1 MMATAMPDIDTPD
14 GSNGPRFLSR
24 VKAWASDDRAV
35 PVWEWIST
43 LSLIVT
49 AAITY
54 WVLTGQTSNNVPL
67 SPVVMAAL
75 LVANL
80 LAATSILFLIGR
92 RMAVRRAE
100 RSSIGSKGRLHVRLV
115 ALFSLIAAVPTLLVV
130 IFASILFQSGVQFW
144 FSDPARGMIENSV
157 SLSKGY
163 YAEKLNDVRNETLTM
178 ASDLRTV
185 LSETNLQS
193 SAFQEV
199 YVLQTI
205 GRKFDQTVVVQL
217 GADGKQRT
225 GAVIG
230 TVDRENPDRQW
241 LSPEMLQ
248 LLRSGDPVVVQ
259 ADADKIESATPIFAD
274 SGLYLYAVRAV
285 NSAGFEMGDRAQ
297 EVLNDYRA
305 LAERSRRLQLQFNAA
320 LFLIS
325 LIIIGAAV
333 WVALLVAD
341 RLVNPVTELVHAAQ
355 DVANGKL
362 SARVP
367 IVGDQ
372 PDEVGILRRSF
383 NQMTERLEAQTGDLL
398 AANSQLETRRAFI
411 ETVLESVTA
420 GIISLG
426 DHGRIRLANSIAQQL
441 LGGEG
446 EDLIDRPLRDVSP
459 AMADLVEGGDQRA
472 VLQIGG
478 GDDARTLSV
487 TLSVRPDAK
496 VLTFEDITQQLV
508 DQRRAAWADVARR
521 IAHEIK
527 NPLTPIQLA
536 AERLK
541 RKFGKTIQ
549 EDEAVFSELTATI
562 IRQVG
567 DLRNIVDEFSAFAR
581 MPKPVFRREVL
592 QDMAK
597 QSLLLHEVAHPDIR
611 FAMIAPDHDV
621 ELVCDRRQIGQAL
634 TNIIKNAVEAVGE
647 RAASHDDFELSDGE
661 ITVHILC
668 ADDKLAIE
676 ISDNGI
682 GLPADRDRIV
692 EPYMTTRASGT
703 GLGLAIVKKIVE
715 EHFGEI
721 EFSDAASGGTAVALR
736 FSPARL
742 GHPGSE
748 ILRDTDTGP
757 KDHI

>member
-1 MMATAMPDIDTPD
+1 MATTMPPFDLDSADRKP
-14 GSNGPRFLSR
+14 SLFSR
-24 VKAWASDDRAV
+24 LTALVGGDRAV
-35 PVWEWIST
+35 PAWEWGSAIAMM
-43 LSLIVT
+43 IT
-49 AAITY
+49 AAATY
-54 WVLTGQTSNNVPL
+54 WVLAGQGAGNVPL

-80 LAATSILFLIGR
+80 LPATAILVLAGR
-92 RMAVRRAE
+92 RMALRRAA

-185 LSETNLQS
+185 LKQTSLQS

-205 GRKFDQTVVVQL
+205 GRKFDQTVVVQI

-230 TVDRENPDRQW
+230 SVDKANPDRQW
-241 LSPEMLQ
+241 LSPE
-248 LLRSGDPVVVQ
+248 LLRHLEAGEPVVVQ
-259 ADADKIESATPIFAD
+259 ADADKIESATSIFPET
-274 SGLYLYAVRAV
+274 GLYLYAVREV

-325 LIIIGAAV
+325 LLIIGVAV

-362 SARVP
+362 STRVP
-367 IVGDQ
+367 ISGEQ
-372 PDEVGILRRSF
+372 PDEIGILRRSF
-383 NQMTERLEAQTGDLL
+383 NQMTERLEGQTSDLL
-398 AANSQLETRRAFI
+398 TANSQLDARRAFI

-420 GIISLG
+420 GIVSLG
-426 DHGRIRLANSIAQQL
+426 ENGHIRLANSIAQQL
-441 LGGEG
+441 LSADGQ
-446 EDLIDRPLRDVSP
+446 DLIDRPLRDVSP
-459 AMADLVEGGDQRA
+459 AMADLVAGGEQRA
-472 VLQIGG
+472 VIQFGG
-478 GDDARTLSV
+478 GDEARTLAV
-487 TLSVRPDAK
+487 NLSVRPDAK

-541 RKFGKTIQ
+541 RKFGKEILHDS
-549 EDEAVFSELTATI
+549 EVFGELTGTI

-581 MPKPVFRREVL
+581 MPKPVFRRESL
-592 QDMAK
+592 QDMVK
-597 QSLLLHEVAHPDIR
+597 QSLLLHEVAHPELS
-611 FAMIAPDHDV
+611 FELNAPEHEV

-634 TNIIKNAVEAVGE
+634 TNIVKNAVEAVEE
-647 RAASHDDFELSDGE
+647 RARTDGAFELSQGE
-661 ITVHILC
+661 IGVCVAEQDEQIRV
-668 ADDKLAIE
+668 E
-676 ISDNGI
+676 IGDNGI
-682 GLPADRDRIV
+682 GLPEERERIV
-692 EPYMTTRASGT
+692 EPYMTTRPSGT
-703 GLGLAIVKKIVE
+703 GLGLAIVKKIIE

-721 EFSDAASGGTAVALR
+721 EFIDSAQGGTCVILR
-736 FSPARL
+736 FSPALL
-742 GHPGSE
+742 GDPGDGK
-748 ILRDTDTGP
+748 LRDTENGP
-757 KDHI
+757 KDQN

>member
-1 MMATAMPDIDTPD
+1 MATTVPPYDVETVERRP
-14 GSNGPRFLSR
+14 SLFSRFSAL
-24 VKAWASDDRAV
+24 VGGDRAV
-35 PVWEWIST
+35 PAWEWGSACAM
-43 LSLIVT
+43 LLI
-49 AAITY
+49 AAATY
-54 WVLTGQTSNNVPL
+54 AVLTGQGTGNVPL
-67 SPVVMAAL
+67 SPVVMAML

-80 LAATSILFLIGR
+80 LPATAMLVLAGR
-92 RMAVRRAE
+92 RMALRRASM
-100 RSSIGSKGRLHVRLV
+100 SSIGSKGRLHVRLV

-163 YAEKLNDVRNETLTM
+163 YAEKLNDVRDEAVTM

-185 LSETNLQS
+185 LKQTSLQS

-199 YVLQTI
+199 FGLQTI
-205 GRKFDQTVVVQL
+205 GRKFNQSVIVQI
-217 GADGKQRT
+217 GADGRQRT
-225 GAVIG
+225 AAVAG
-230 TVDRENPDRQW
+230 SEGQTSADLQW
-241 LSPEMLQ
+241 LSPDFLKSLQ
-248 LLRSGDPVVVQ
+248 NGEPVVVQ
-259 ADADKIESATPIFAD
+259 ADRDKIESATAIFPE
-274 SGLYLYAVRAV
+274 SGLYLYAVRSV

-325 LIIIGAAV
+325 LLIIGVAV

-355 DVANGKL
+355 NVANGKL
-362 SARVP
+362 STRVP
-367 IVGDQ
+367 IGSDE
-372 PDEVGILRRSF
+372 PDEIGILRRSF
-383 NQMTERLEAQTGDLL
+383 NQMTERLEGQTGDLL
-398 AANSQLETRRAFI
+398 TANSQLDARRAFI

-420 GIISLG
+420 GIVSLG
-426 DHGRIRLANSIAQQL
+426 EDGRIRLANSIAQEL
-441 LGGEG
+441 LGGESQ
-446 EDLIDRPLRDVSP
+446 DLIDRPLREVSP
-459 AMADLVEGGDQRA
+459 AMADLVAGGEQRA
-472 VLQIGG
+472 VIQFGG
-478 GDDARTLSV
+478 GDEARTLAV
-487 TLSVRPDAK
+487 NLSVRPDAK

-541 RKFGKTIQ
+541 RKFGRDILQ
-549 EDEAVFSELTATI
+549 DGDVFIELTETI

-581 MPKPVFRREVL
+581 MPKPVFRRESL
-592 QDMAK
+592 QDMVK
-597 QSLLLHEVAHPDIR
+597 QSLLLHEVAHPDIT
-611 FAMIAPDHDV
+611 FDFEAPAEEV

-634 TNIIKNAVEAVGE
+634 TNIIKNAVEAVDE
-647 RAASHDDFELSDGE
+647 RARVDAAFDLSQGQ
-661 ITVHILC
+661 VGVRV
-668 ADDKLAIE
+668 ADEGGQIRIE
-676 ISDNGI
+676 VGDNGI
-682 GLPADRDRIV
+682 GLPEDRERIV

-721 EFSDAASGGTAVALR
+721 EFIDSAQGGTCVILR
-736 FSPARL
+736 FFPSLL
-742 GHPGSE
+742 GNPGGE
-748 ILRDTDTGP
+748 KLRDIENGP
-757 KDHI
+757 KDQN